1 MNILIKEKVLVCYL
15 ITKFD
20 DENTLSKF
28 LRNYENFKS
37 GYPHELLICFKLFDD
52 KN

>member
-1 MNILIKEKVLVCYL
+1 MNILIKEKILVCYL

-37 GYPHELLICFKLFDD
+37 GYGNYLLSLL
-52 KN
+52 NE